1 MTTVIFTTLGFL
13 VLILASGV
21 WVGLGLTGVGM
32 LSLELFRNMPVERLV
47 AQSGWNTASAA
58 ELVAL
63 PLFILMGEVLFRT
76 KLSELLFDGLSPW
89 ARYIP
94 GRLLH
99 TNVLGCTMFAAVSG
113 SSAATTAM
121 VGRITM
127 TQLVARGYSPTLA
140 AGSLAGAGTLGFLI
154 PPSTMMIIYGVLAQ
168 VSILKMFI
176 AGILPGLLLAL
187 LFMGYLGVVAT
198 LRPDVLPAQKE
209 HVSTRDLVGGLIKLG
224 PVALLI
230 LFVVGAMIFG
240 FATPTE
246 AGAIGVLGALLVSIL
261 QKCFTWKGIWEALVA
276 ATHTTSMIGMI
287 IVGAVFLSVA
297 MGFLKVP
304 VTVAGFIETLDLS
317 PLMLILILILFYV
330 LLGTVLEGMSI
341 IVMTLPI
348 TLPLATAAGF
358 DPIWFGVFLVLVV
371 EMAQVT
377 PPVGFNLFVISNISG
392 MALGPLAK
400 AAFPFFLIMVCFT
413 ILIAVFPD
421 IVMWLPDNVQLR
433 AGVGR

>member
-1 MTTVIFTTLGFL
+1 MIAI
-13 VLILASGV
+13 VLTSVALLMAILASGV
-21 WVGLGLTGVGM
+21 WVGLGLSGVGIF
-32 LSLELFRNMPVERLV
+32 LLEIFRTMPVERLF

-89 ARYIP
+89 ARFIP

-99 TNVLGCTMFAAVSG
+99 TNVLGCTMFAAISG

-127 TQLVARGYSPTLA
+127 TQLVSRGYCPKLV

-176 AGILPGLLLAL
+176 AGIIPGLLLAT
-187 LFMGYLGVVAT
+187 LFMGYIGVNAI
-198 LRPDVLPAQKE
+198 LKPNVLPEQKE
-209 HVSTRDLVGGLIKLG
+209 QVRPADLLQGLIKLG
-224 PVALLI
+224 PVAILI
-230 LFVVGAMIFG
+230 LFVVGTMVLG
-240 FATPTE
+240 YATPTE
-246 AGAIGVLGALLVSIL
+246 AGAIGVLGSIIVSVLQRCFSWKGMWQALVS
-261 QKCFTWKGIWEALVA
+261 
-276 ATHTTSMIGMI
+276 ATHTTSMIGLI

-297 MGFLKVP
+297 MGLLKIP
-304 VTVAGFIETLDLS
+304 ATIAGFIETLDLS
-317 PLMLILILILFYV
+317 PLVLIMLLIAIYV
-330 LLGTVLEGMSI
+330 FLGTVLEGLSM

-348 TLPLATAAGF
+348 TLPLVTAAGF
-358 DPIWFGVFLVLVV
+358 DPIWFGVFLILVV

-377 PPVGFNLFVISNISG
+377 PPVGFNLFVISGVSG
-392 MALGPLAK
+392 MPIGPLAR
-400 AAFPFFLIMVCFT
+400 AAFPFFMIMVLFT
-413 ILIAVFPD
+413 MLIALLPD
-421 IVMWLPDNVQLR
+421 IVMWLPDNIQLGTA
-433 AGVGR
+433 AGD